1 MINET
6 ESMSVLNSDGTIFKK
21 DEMRLIR
28 DLLVTLATIE
38 YESKQQFNN

>member
-1 MINET
+1 MINEN
-6 ESMSVLNSDGTIFKK
+6 ESMSILNSEGVIFKK

-38 YESKQQFNN
+38 YESRENY

>member
-6 ESMSVLNSDGTIFKK
+6 ESMSILNSEGVIYKK
-21 DEMRLIR
+21 DDMRLIR

-38 YESKQQFNN
+38 FESKQQF

>member
-6 ESMSVLNSDGTIFKK
+6 ESMSILNSEGTVYKK
-21 DEMRLIR
+21 DDMRLIR

-38 YESKQQFNN
+38 FESKQQF

>member
-6 ESMSVLNSDGTIFKK
+6 ESMSILNSEGTIFKK

-38 YESKQQFNN
+38 YESRENY

>member
-6 ESMSVLNSDGTIFKK
+6 ESMSILNSEGTIYKK
-21 DEMRLIR
+21 DDMRLIR

-38 YESKQQFNN
+38 FESKQQF

>member
-6 ESMSVLNSDGTIFKK
+6 ESMSILNSEDTVYKK
-21 DEMRLIR
+21 DDMRLIR

-38 YESKQQFNN
+38 FESKQQF